1 MKPMLIFVRSVG
13 LGTALLCGSLNAQS
27 HPKSQRMG
35 NPIRATFCEIAKN
48 PAKFNGKEVR
58 FDAQYEG
65 PWVDSSALVDMNCSD
80 VAIAPDVPHS
90 AKGADALRDA
100 YKSGNLGT
108 LDKEIDATWTGTF
121 FWRPGQMPSRLL
133 KVHVIE
139 NLSVSKK

>member
-1 MKPMLIFVRSVG
+1 MTAKSKLLRMDNLLIVVEDLEAAKAFFME
-13 LGTALLCGSLNAQS
+13 LGMEMEGET
-27 HPKSQRMG
+27 
-35 NPIRATFCEIAKN
+35 T
-48 PAKFNGKEVR
+48 V
-58 FDAQYEG
+58 EG

-80 VAIAPDVPHS
+80 VDIAPDVPHS